1 LQYCAVI
8 DTSQPLGSPHP
19 APADS
24 SATAGPGRRRVV
36 AALLLALVLA
46 MHAVLLGVAPVGF
59 GGRSESVPRPVLQ
72 TRQIVLATPTVVAE
86 VPPAPTSP
94 LNPLAP
100 PTPVEAPRPQP
111 APAAAPEPAPAASA
125 PLEPP
130 PAPVA
135 AERPAAVSAA
145 VSAVLSAEEAA
156 SVPSRPRAET
166 SAEAPGAKAGEALG
180 VAAAST
186 GEPVPVYATRLPPP
200 ARLDYELRRGLLGGS
215 GALVWQL
222 TPDGY
227 QMSLEGQAFGLSV
240 LAWASRGAIDANGIA
255 PVRFTD
261 RRRNRSEQAANFRR
275 KDGFISYSGPPVEVP
290 LPPGAQDRLSW
301 MVQLPAILEANPA
314 LREPGQR
321 IVLFVTGARG
331 DADLWTFVV
340 QGRESLS
347 LPAGPVPDA
356 IHLLRAPRK
365 AYDTRAEA
373 WLDPA
378 RGHLPVRARIGSA
391 EGGDS
396 TELLLAP

>member
-1 LQYCAVI
+1 MI
-8 DTSQPLGSPHP
+8 DTSHPLRPPHP

-24 SATAGPGRRRVV
+24 SATASPARRRTV

-46 MHAVLLGVAPVGF
+46 MHAALLGVAPVGL
-59 GGRSESVPRPVLQ
+59 GGQSEAILRPVMQ
-72 TRQIVLATPTVVAE
+72 TRQIVLAPPPVAAE
-86 VPPAPTSP
+86 VPPAAPAP
-94 LNPLAP
+94 L
-100 PTPVEAPRPQP
+100 EAPRPQP
-111 APAAAPEPAPAASA
+111 VPEAAPEPARAASA
-125 PLEPP
+125 PVAPP
-130 PAPVA
+130 SVQVA
-135 AERPAAVSAA
+135 AEQPAAVPA
-145 VSAVLSAEEAA
+145 EAA
-156 SVPSRPRAET
+156 ASLPSGPRAET
-166 SAEAPGAKAGEALG
+166 SAASPGATGGEAVG

-215 GALVWQL
+215 GVLVWQP

-227 QMSLEGQAFGLSV
+227 QMTLEGQAFGLSV
-240 LAWASRGAIDANGIA
+240 LSWASRGAIDADGIA

-261 RRRNRSEQAANFRR
+261 RRRNRGEQAANFRR
-275 KDGFISYSGPPVEVP
+275 KDGLISYSGPSVEVP

-331 DADLWTFVV
+331 DADLWAFVV

-378 RGHLPVRARIGSA
+378 RGHLPVRARLGSA
-391 EGGDS
+391 EGGES

>member
-8 DTSQPLGSPHP
+8 DTSHPLRPPHP

-24 SATAGPGRRRVV
+24 SATASPERRRVV

-46 MHAVLLGVAPVGF
+46 MHAALLGVAPVGL
-59 GGRSESVPRPVLQ
+59 GGRSESVPRPVMQ
-72 TRQIVLATPTVVAE
+72 TRQIVLAPPPVVAE

-94 LNPLAP
+94 LTP

-111 APAAAPEPAPAASA
+111 APEVAPEPALAASA
-125 PLEPP
+125 PVEPP
-130 PAPVA
+130 PAQVA

-145 VSAVLSAEEAA
+145 VSAEEAA

-180 VAAAST
+180 VAAASA

-200 ARLDYELRRGLLGGS
+200 ARLDYELRRGLLSGS

-227 QMSLEGQAFGLSV
+227 QMTLEGQAFGLSV
-240 LAWASRGAIDANGIA
+240 LSWASGGAIDANGIA

-396 TELLLAP
+396 TELLLAR